1 MNELDFLRQ
10 ENRKLRDQLDHAQK
24 LITTPVRNM
33 TELELRVQE
42 QEETIRSLEKELIE
56 VFRQKAKLL
65 EKLETLENKQCQQ

>member
-10 ENRKLRDQLDHAQK
+10 ENRKLRDQLEHAQK
-24 LITTPVRNM
+24 LITTPVKNM

-56 VFRQKAKLL
+56 VFRQKAKLS
-65 EKLETLENKQCQQ
+65 EKLEILENR

>member
-24 LITTPVRNM
+24 LITTPVKNM
-33 TELELRVQE
+33 TELELRMQE

-56 VFRQKAKLL
+56 VFRQKAKLS
-65 EKLETLENKQCQQ
+65 EKLETLENQ

>member
-10 ENRKLRDQLDHAQK
+10 ENRKLRDQLEHAQK
-24 LITTPVRNM
+24 LITTPVKNM

-56 VFRQKAKLL
+56 VFRQKAKLS
-65 EKLETLENKQCQQ
+65 EKLETLENQ

>member
-24 LITTPVRNM
+24 LITTPVKNM

-56 VFRQKAKLL
+56 VFRQKAKLS
-65 EKLETLENKQCQQ
+65 EKLETLENQ

>member
-10 ENRKLRDQLDHAQK
+10 ENRKLRDQLEHAQK
-24 LITTPVRNM
+24 LITTPVKNM

-56 VFRQKAKLL
+56 VFRQKAKLS
-65 EKLETLENKQCQQ
+65 EKLENLENR